1 MMKIVKLVDHR
12 CILEADGKKFITTID
27 KEVKQIFINKDGFVV
42 ADNMLMM
49 FGISDNRKN
58 YKLDK
63 YFKTEEWKNK
73 KK

>member
-1 MMKIVKLVDHR
+1 MMKIVKLVDRR

-27 KEVKQIFINKDGFVV
+27 KEVKKIFINKDGFVV